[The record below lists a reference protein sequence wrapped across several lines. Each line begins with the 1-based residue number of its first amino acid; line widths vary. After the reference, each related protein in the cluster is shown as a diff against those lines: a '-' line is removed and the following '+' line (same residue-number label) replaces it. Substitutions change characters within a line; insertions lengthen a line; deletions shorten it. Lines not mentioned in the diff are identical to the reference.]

1 MYLNKVLLYGNL
13 TRDPELR
20 ALPSGQQV
28 ANFSIATN
36 RSYTDKEGRKQ
47 EMVEYHN
54 VVAFGRQAE
63 VIGQYMKK
71 GRPLFIDGR
80 LQTRSWEAEGK
91 KNYRTEIIIDNFQF
105 GPSAAP
111 GGAGMGG
118 NGGMS
123 GGAATTGA
131 GKTTAAGSSA
141 SADIASGGMPEDFGS
156 FDSGPGPGDIQYPSD
171 EINPE
176 DIPF

>member
-13 TRDPELR
+13 TRDPEVR

-28 ANFSIATN
+28 ANFSLATN

-47 EMVEYHN
+47 ELVEYHN
-54 VVAFGRQAE
+54 VVAFARQAE

-71 GRPLFIDGR
+71 GRPIFVEGR
-80 LQTRSWEAEGK
+80 LQTRSWEADGK
-91 KNYRTEIIIDNFQF
+91 KNYRTEIVVDNFQF
-105 GPSAAP
+105 GATAAP
-111 GGAGMGG
+111 GTGGSRDADSSPAG
-118 NGGMS
+118 
-123 GGAATTGA
+123 
-131 GKTTAAGSSA
+131 AGSSSA
-141 SADIASGGMPEDFGS
+141 SSNDFGGAPDMGGMNMGSPSESSGSDIA
-156 FDSGPGPGDIQYPSD
+156 YPDD

>member
-13 TRDPELR
+13 TRDPEIR

-28 ANFSIATN
+28 ANFSLATN
-36 RSYTDKEGRKQ
+36 RTYTDKDGRKQ
-47 EMVEYHN
+47 EVVEYHN
-54 VVAFGRQAE
+54 VVAFARQAE
-63 VIGQYMKK
+63 IIGQYMKK
-71 GRPLFIDGR
+71 GRPLFIEGR

-91 KNYRTEIIIDNFQF
+91 KNYRTEIVVDNFQF

-111 GGAGMGG
+111 GGAGAGSPREGASSGGGAPMPADMG
-118 NGGMS
+118 NGFNGSEMSSGMS
-123 GGAATTGA
+123 
-131 GKTTAAGSSA
+131 SS
-141 SADIASGGMPEDFGS
+141 G
-156 FDSGPGPGDIQYPSD
+156 GDIQYPDD

>member
-13 TRDPELR
+13 TRDPEIR

-36 RSYTDKEGRKQ
+36 RTFTDKEGRKQ
-47 EMVEYHN
+47 EQVEYHN
-54 VVAFGRQAE
+54 IVAFGRQAE

-71 GRPLFIDGR
+71 GRPIFVDGR

-91 KNYRTEIIIDNFQF
+91 KNYRTEIVIDSFQF
-105 GPSAAP
+105 GPSAP
-111 GGAGMGG
+111 GAGGSGGPSGERAALPQQSAGPDMGG
-118 NGGMS
+118 FS
-123 GGAATTGA
+123 GGEE
-131 GKTTAAGSSA
+131 
-141 SADIASGGMPEDFGS
+141 IE
-156 FDSGPGPGDIQYPSD
+156 YPD
-171 EINPE
+171 EEINPE

>member
-13 TRDPELR
+13 TRDPEIR

-28 ANFSIATN
+28 ANFSLATN

-47 EMVEYHN
+47 EVVEYHN
-54 VVAFGRQAE
+54 VVAFARQAE

-71 GRPLFIDGR
+71 GRPLFVEGR

-91 KNYRTEIIIDNFQF
+91 KNYRTEIVVDSFQF
-105 GPSAAP
+105 GPSGTPGRGDAGAP
-111 GGAGMGG
+111 VASQEAGIGASMPAEP
-118 NGGMS
+118 S
-123 GGAATTGA
+123 G
-131 GKTTAAGSSA
+131 S
-141 SADIASGGMPEDFGS
+141 
-156 FDSGPGPGDIQYPSD
+156 DIQYPDD